1 MCLGIP
7 GKIVELYESG
17 GLKMGRVDFGGVVRE
32 TCLAYVPEAQ
42 LGDYT
47 IVHVGFAL
55 NLIDEAEARKTRAA
69 GRNRS
74 AGRGIRDAGRMK
86 YITEYR
92 DAARVRDV
100 LDGSTASRPGLAAD
114 GGAAVRRIRSSATE
128 SINCC
133 LADRDDPRSRLP
145 GLRHLRS

>member
-17 GLKMGRVDFGGVVRE
+17 GLKMGKVDFGGVVRE

-55 NLIDEAEARKTRAA
+55 NLIDEAEARKTL
-69 GRNRS
+69 
-74 AGRGIRDAGRMK
+74 
-86 YITEYR
+86 EL
-92 DAARVRDV
+92 
-100 LDGSTASRPGLAAD
+100 LDEIGLLDEELGTQA
-114 GGAAVRRIRSSATE
+114 E
-128 SINCC
+128 
-133 LADRDDPRSRLP
+133 
-145 GLRHLRS
+145 